1 MLSANLAKI
10 PDALLTVRGATAAVA
25 ATIVLGAVLT
35 FADPSSSGAGGAE
48 SGSASF
54 KLAQAAAP
62 SDAAGGG
69 VFAPAQREAIEQI
82 VRDYLLR
89 HPEIMM
95 DVSRELEKR
104 QAVAQAAEHQ
114 KVIQDKKAQI
124 FLAPTDFVLGNPKGD
139 ITVVEFFDYNCG
151 WCKKAVDE
159 LSKLT
164 KADPNLRIVL
174 KEFPIFGENSAL
186 AAKAAMASI
195 KQNKYWDFHVALMKE
210 RQVTKDN
217 LFRIAEKAGLDVTK
231 LKAEMDNPAYETA
244 LKENTAIAQAL
255 GIEGTPGF
263 IIDSRVNVGFLP
275 ADGLKD
281 MIAEVRKAGCQVC

>member
-1 MLSANLAKI
+1 MLSETFAKI
-10 PDALLTVRGATAAVA
+10 PDALLTVRGAAAAVA
-25 ATIVLGAVLT
+25 ATVALGAVLT
-35 FADPSSSGAGGAE
+35 FAGPSSSGAGGAE
-48 SGSASF
+48 SGPASF

-62 SDAAGGG
+62 ADGAGSGA
-69 VFAPAQREAIEQI
+69 FTPAQKEAIEQI
-82 VRDYLLR
+82 VRDYLIR

-114 KVIQDKKAQI
+114 KVILEKKAQI

-139 ITVVEFFDYNCG
+139 ITIVEFFDYNCG

-164 KADPNLRIVL
+164 KADTNIRVVL

-195 KQNKYWDFHVALMKE
+195 KQNKYWEFHVALMKE

-217 LFRIAEKAGLDVTK
+217 LFRIAEKTGLDVAK
-231 LKAEMDNPAYETA
+231 LKAEMENPVYEA
-244 LKENTAIAQAL
+244 AVKENTAIAQAL

-263 IIDSRVNVGFLP
+263 IVDARVNVGFLP
-275 ADGLKD
+275 ADGLRD
-281 MIAEVRKAGCQVC
+281 MVAEVRKAGCQVC